1 MMFALSY
8 CYYVVDIWQ
17 AFGAPTS
24 SPEGAR
30 RGATNA
36 SRISN
41 LYAKRSA
48 LMGEKP
54 VHFRL
59 LVENVQKLCE
69 KGCILTFLGRKAP
82 FIANWS

>member
-1 MMFALSY
+1 M
-8 CYYVVDIWQ
+8 VDIRQ

-41 LYAKRSA
+41 LYAKRNA
-48 LMGEKP
+48 LLGEKP

-59 LVENVQKLCE
+59 IVENAKKLCE
-69 KGCILTFLGRKAP
+69 KGCILTFLGPKAP
-82 FIANWS
+82 FKANWS